1 MDSAIAGENRK
12 DSGIIRVDMPVVRL
26 AIPNKG
32 RIAEPIKDLIER
44 SGLGI
49 VDAVD
54 RMLIAR
60 TRDSHVE
67 VLYARPI
74 DIPEYVASGV
84 ADLGITGHD
93 MVIERGS
100 DVVELLNLGFGK
112 ATIVLA
118 APEDS
123 LLQEPGDLDGK
134 RVSTE
139 FPSITRQYFRKTGAK
154 PVIVPVG
161 GACEATPH
169 LGISEAIVD
178 LTSSGTTLKQ
188 NRLRIIDI
196 VLETSTFLIANK
208 DACITKKDK
217 IDEVHL
223 ALESVINAK
232 GKCYLMMNV
241 DRTGLNQIK
250 EIIPGMSGP
259 TVMEVASRP
268 DMVAVHAVVDTE
280 KIYQMISKLKLA
292 GARDILVM
300 SIERLIH

>member
-1 MDSAIAGENRK
+1 MDTTPVSSDKDNQIISHAI
-12 DSGIIRVDMPVVRL
+12 RL

-32 RIAEPIKDLIER
+32 RIAEPIRDLIEK

-49 VDAVD
+49 VETSD
-54 RMLIAR
+54 RSLIVK
-60 TRDSHVE
+60 TRDPHVE
-67 VLYARPI
+67 ILYARPI
-74 DIPEYVASGV
+74 DIPEYVATGV

-93 MVIERGS
+93 MVVERGS
-100 DVVELLNLGFGK
+100 EIIELLNLGFGR
-112 ATIVLA
+112 ATVVLA
-118 APEDS
+118 VPEKS
-123 LLQEPGDLDGK
+123 TYKTVTDLEGK

-139 FPSITRQYFRKTGAK
+139 FPAITRKFFKKNGVK
-154 PVIVPVG
+154 PIIVPVG

-169 LGISEAIVD
+169 LGISDAIVD
-178 LTSSGTTLKQ
+178 LSSSGTTLRQ
-188 NRLRIIDI
+188 NRLEVIDK

-208 DACITKKDK
+208 QSCSSKKEK

-223 ALESVINAK
+223 ALESVINAR

-241 DRTGLNQIK
+241 ERTGLDQIRD
-250 EIIPGMSGP
+250 IIPGLSGP

-268 DMVAVHAVVDTE
+268 DMVAVHVVVDEE
-280 KIYQMISKLKLA
+280 KVYQLINKVKQA

>member
-1 MDSAIAGENRK
+1 MASTSFSHPKASEEELL
-12 DSGIIRVDMPVVRL
+12 SVVRM

-32 RIAEPIKDLIER
+32 RISEPIRELIEK

-49 VDAVD
+49 IENGD
-54 RMLIAR
+54 RTLIAR
-60 TRDSHVE
+60 TRDPHVQI
-67 VLYARPI
+67 LYARPI

-93 MVIERGS
+93 MVVERSS
-100 DVVELLNLGFGK
+100 DISELLNLGFGK
-112 ATIVLA
+112 ATVVLA
-118 APEDS
+118 VPEES
-123 LLQEPGDLDGK
+123 ELYTITDLDGK

-139 FPSITRQYFRKTGAK
+139 FPAITRKYFKKAGVR
-154 PVIVPVG
+154 PIIIPVG

-169 LGISEAIVD
+169 LGISDAIVD
-178 LTSSGTTLKQ
+178 LSSSGTTLRQ
-188 NRLRIIDI
+188 NRLRVIDS
-196 VLETSTFLIANK
+196 VLETSTYLIANK
-208 DACITKKDK
+208 AACVTKKEK

-223 ALESVINAK
+223 ALESVINAR

-241 DRTGLNQIK
+241 DRGSLDQIR

-268 DMVAVHAVVDTE
+268 EMVAVHVVVDVE
-280 KIYQMISKLKLA
+280 KIYQLINRVKQA

-300 SIERLIH
+300 SIERLIR

>member
-1 MDSAIAGENRK
+1 MPSDKENQNN
-12 DSGIIRVDMPVVRL
+12 GQTIRL

-32 RIAEPIKDLIER
+32 RIAEPIRDLIEK

-49 VDAVD
+49 VESSD
-54 RMLIAR
+54 RSLIVK
-60 TRDSHVE
+60 TRDPHVE
-67 VLYARPI
+67 ILYARPI
-74 DIPEYVASGV
+74 DIPEYVATGV

-100 DVVELLNLGFGK
+100 DIIELLNLGFGK
-112 ATIVLA
+112 ATVVLA
-118 APEDS
+118 VPEKS
-123 LLQEPGDLDGK
+123 NYKSVSDLEGK

-139 FPSITRQYFRKTGAK
+139 FPAITRKYFKKSGIK
-154 PVIVPVG
+154 PIIIPVG

-169 LGISEAIVD
+169 LGISDAIVD
-178 LTSSGTTLKQ
+178 LSSSGTTLRQ
-188 NRLRIIDI
+188 NRLEVIGT

-208 DACITKKDK
+208 QSSTSKKEK

-223 ALESVINAK
+223 ALESVINAR

-241 DRTGLNQIK
+241 ERTGLDQIRD
-250 EIIPGMSGP
+250 IIPGLSGP

-268 DMVAVHAVVDTE
+268 DMVAVHVVVDAE
-280 KIYQMISKLKLA
+280 KVYQLINKVKQA

>member
-1 MDSAIAGENRK
+1 MK
-12 DSGIIRVDMPVVRL
+12 DSQIPSENAQMEIPFPVIRL

-32 RIAEPIKDLIER
+32 RISEPIRELIER

-49 VDAVD
+49 LDGGD
-54 RMLIAR
+54 RTLVAR

-67 VLYARPI
+67 ILYARPI
-74 DIPEYVASGV
+74 DIPEYVATGV

-93 MVIERGS
+93 MVVERSS
-100 DVVELLNLGFGK
+100 DVVELLNLGFGN
-112 ATIVLA
+112 ATVVLA
-118 APEDS
+118 VPEDS
-123 LLQEPGDLDGK
+123 PWNSVTDLEGK

-139 FPSITRQYFRKTGAK
+139 FPAITRKFFKKSGVK

-169 LGISEAIVD
+169 LGISDAIVD
-178 LTSSGTTLKQ
+178 LTSSGSTLRQ
-188 NRLRIIDI
+188 NRLKVIDT
-196 VLETSTFLIANK
+196 VLTTSTFLIANK
-208 DACITKKDK
+208 KSTISKKEK
-217 IDEVHL
+217 INEVHL

-241 DRTGLNQIK
+241 DRKSLDK
-250 EIIPGMSGP
+250 VREIIPGMSGP

-268 DMVAVHAVVDTE
+268 EMVAVHVVVDTE
-280 KIYQMISKLKLA
+280 KVYQLINNIKKA

-300 SIERLIH
+300 SIDRLIP

>member
-1 MDSAIAGENRK
+1 MAFSEDTGNNPDNQDEQSVI
-12 DSGIIRVDMPVVRL
+12 RL

-32 RIAEPIKDLIER
+32 RISEPIRELIER

-49 VDAVD
+49 VENGD
-54 RMLIAR
+54 RTLVAR
-60 TRDSHVE
+60 TRDPHVE
-67 VLYARPI
+67 ILYARPI
-74 DIPEYVASGV
+74 DIPEYVATGV

-93 MVIERGS
+93 MVVERNS
-100 DVVELLNLGFGK
+100 DVAELLNLGFGK
-112 ATIVLA
+112 ATVVLA
-118 APEDS
+118 VPENS
-123 LLQEPGDLDGK
+123 PYKKPADLEGK

-139 FPSITRQYFRKTGAK
+139 FPSISRKFFKNAGIR
-154 PVIVPVG
+154 VIIVPVG

-169 LGISEAIVD
+169 LGISDAIID
-178 LTSSGTTLKQ
+178 LSSSGTTLRQ
-188 NRLRIIDI
+188 NRLEVIET

-208 DACITKKDK
+208 KSCINNKTK
-217 IDEVHL
+217 IEEVHL

-241 DRTGLNQIK
+241 ERDGLDQIR

-268 DMVAVHAVVDTE
+268 DMVAVHVVVDAE
-280 KIYQMISKLKLA
+280 KIYQLINRLKQA

-300 SIERLIH
+300 SIERLIR

>member
-1 MDSAIAGENRK
+1 MASYPIQGSNNKSSDNSN
-12 DSGIIRVDMPVVRL
+12 VVRL

-32 RIAEPIKDLIER
+32 RISEPIRDLIER

-49 VDAVD
+49 LENGE
-54 RMLIAR
+54 RTLIAR
-60 TRDSHVE
+60 TRDPHVE
-67 VLYARPI
+67 ILYARPI

-93 MVIERGS
+93 MVVERGS
-100 DVVELLNLGFGK
+100 DIKELLNLGFGK
-112 ATIVLA
+112 ATVVLA
-118 APEDS
+118 VPES
-123 LLQEPGDLDGK
+123 SQIQSATDLEGK

-139 FPSITRQYFRKTGAK
+139 FPAITRKYFKKIGVR
-154 PVIVPVG
+154 PIIIPVG

-169 LGISEAIVD
+169 LGISDAIVD
-178 LTSSGTTLKQ
+178 LSSSGTTLRQ
-188 NRLRIIDI
+188 NRLLVIDS

-208 DACITKKDK
+208 QSCISKQEK
-217 IDEVHL
+217 INEIHL

-241 DRTGLNQIK
+241 DRSALDQVR

-268 DMVAVHAVVDTE
+268 DMVAVHVVVDTE
-280 KIYQMISKLKLA
+280 KVYQLINRVKLA

-300 SIERLIH
+300 SIERLIP